1 MLNFYGRKSPRR
13 LKKKDL
19 ESLFSSNFFFH
30 QKNISNLVNHCLNKS
45 ILNLEIGFGSGENI
59 LENALKYDNE
69 IFIGCDPYLRGAL
82 FLKKHIEKF
91 RLNNLIITNL
101 SFQEF
106 YQYIRIY
113 TFSKILI
120 LFPDP
125 WPKKR
130 HMKRRLISKSFLSA
144 LFKICNKESKI
155 IISSDDVNY
164 VNEILYKFYLNKN
177 FILSTDLFGE
187 KLIKYFDLEETK
199 YYKKAKNNKKKTYFF
214 LYSLKK

>member
-19 ESLFSSNFFFH
+19 ESLFSFNFFFH
-30 QKNISNLVNHCLNKS
+30 QKNISNLVNHRLNKS

-59 LENALKYDNE
+59 LKNALKYDNE

-82 FLKKHIEKF
+82 FLKKQIEKF

-106 YQYIRIY
+106 YEYIKIY

-144 LFKICNKESKI
+144 LFKICNEKSKI
-155 IISSDDVNY
+155 IISSDDVDY

-199 YYKKAKNNKKKTYFF
+199 YYKKAKNKKKKTYFF

>member
-19 ESLFSSNFFFH
+19 ESLFSFNFFFH
-30 QKNISNLVNHCLNKS
+30 QKNISNLVNHRLNKS

-59 LENALKYDNE
+59 LKNALKYDNE

-82 FLKKHIEKF
+82 FLKKQIEKF

-106 YQYIRIY
+106 YEYIKIY
-113 TFSKILI
+113 TFSKIFI

-130 HMKRRLISKSFLSA
+130 HMKRRLISKSFLST
-144 LFKICNKESKI
+144 LFKICNDESKI

-187 KLIKYFDLEETK
+187 KLIKYFDLEETR
-199 YYKKAKNNKKKTYFF
+199 YYKKAKNKKKKTYFF

>member
-19 ESLFSSNFFFH
+19 ESLFSFNFFFH
-30 QKNISNLVNHCLNKS
+30 QKNISNLVNHRLNKS

-59 LENALKYDNE
+59 LKNALKYDNE

-82 FLKKHIEKF
+82 FLKKQIEKF

-106 YQYIRIY
+106 YEYIKIY

-144 LFKICNKESKI
+144 LFKICNDESKI

-177 FILSTDLFGE
+177 FILSTNLFGE

-199 YYKKAKNNKKKTYFF
+199 YYKKAKNKKKKTYFF

>member
-82 FLKKHIEKF
+82 FLKKQIDKF

-144 LFKICNKESKI
+144 LFKICNDESKI

-164 VNEILYKFYLNKN
+164 VNEILYKFYLNQN

-199 YYKKAKNNKKKTYFF
+199 YYKKAKNNKKKAYFF